1 MDTLRQHSYG
11 STLSAVE
18 SNKVLRNTYTLLAMT
33 LAFSAVMAG
42 ISSSLNLPHPGLI
55 ITLVGYFGLLFFT
68 TKFRNSGLG
77 LVGVF
82 GLTGFMGYTLGPIIN
97 RYLALPNGG
106 EIVMLAMAGTA
117 TIFFALSAYAL
128 VKKTNFSF
136 MGSFLT
142 VGVLVAFLGGLA
154 AMFFQIPALSLAV
167 SAMFVLLMSGM
178 ILWQTSEIVH
188 GGETNYIMAT
198 VSLFVSIFNLFTS
211 LLQLLGFMNSED

>member
-1 MDTLRQHSYG
+1 MDTLRQQSYSG
-11 STLSAVE
+11 TLSAVE

-33 LAFSAVMAG
+33 LTFSAVMAG
-42 ISSSLNLPHPGLI
+42 ISSSLNLPHPGIL

-136 MGSFLT
+136 IGSFLT
-142 VGVLVAFLGGLA
+142 VGVLVAFLGSLA
-154 AMFFQIPALSLAV
+154 ALFFQIPALSLAV

-211 LLQLLGFMNSED
+211 LLQLLGFMNSDD